1 MIETVAKNPGGVTL
15 RVTVRRLAV
24 YLDNWALIAL
34 AKDQGQLRDR
44 FLGTLGNGAD
54 VLFSVTNAAEIVGP
68 AGASQDAVRDFFT
81 AIGPY
86 WLPVEGPGI
95 VGVIDREARGD
106 GRESCIAHDLLQKF
120 FAGRNIQ
127 LHGEQR
133 LDLVAPE
140 FFNLGFFIDWLVP
153 QREEIQKT
161 LGKFDLVLR
170 EKLRELRRA
179 FEQNKPAFNAAMP
192 MPVYDASAPATFCWN
207 GLVRLLIYQGKA
219 YQWKRGDSADF
230 CHALLAASY
239 AQFATL
245 DKHWKRRIESL
256 PKPNSL
262 ASVYHGAELDR
273 FVADLETAVAASPYL
288 RHPAVAAAYGLD
300 AT

>member
-24 YLDNWALIAL
+24 YLDNWALVAL
-34 AKDQGQLRDR
+34 AKDHGQLRDR
-44 FLGTLGNGAD
+44 FLGTLVNGAD

-68 AGASQDAVRDFFT
+68 SGASQDAVRDFFT

-86 WLPVEGPGI
+86 WIPVEGPGI
-95 VGVIDREARGD
+95 VEVIGREARGD
-106 GRESCIAHDLLQKF
+106 GRGACIANDLLQKF

-133 LDLVAPE
+133 LDLVGPE
-140 FFNLGFFIDWLVP
+140 FFNLGFFLDWLVP
-153 QREEIQKT
+153 RREEIQQT
-161 LGKFDLVLR
+161 LASFDLVLR

-179 FEQNKPAFNAAMP
+179 FERNKSGFNSAMP
-192 MPVYDASAPATFCWN
+192 TPVYHASAPATFCWN
-207 GLVRLLIYQGKA
+207 GLLRLLVFQGKA

-245 DKHWKRRIESL
+245 DKHWKRRIELL

-262 ASVYHGAELDR
+262 ASIYYEPELDR
-273 FVADLETAVAASPYL
+273 FVADLETAVDSSPYL
-288 RHPAVAAAYGLD
+288 RHPAMAAAYGLD
-300 AT
+300 T